1 MKWGAKSISDAR
13 YGYKPVIRVYSGS
26 KLVWELNKDLSG
38 EWNGYMWVDLGLPSG
53 TLWATCNVGA
63 NSPEEYGD
71 YFAWGVTEKKQKYTK
86 FPRLHNGKNDG
97 MIRKIAKEDFAII
110 YVTEVLAEQISEEI
124 DKYKDERIPAI
135 IAIPGKEGP
144 SGSGMRNVSKAVERA
159 VGADIL
165 FGGGK

>member
-1 MKWGAKSISDAR
+1 MYRIGIIGDRES
-13 YGYKPVIRVYSGS
+13 V
-26 KLVWELNKDLSG
+26 
-38 EWNGYMWVDLGLPSG
+38 LGFKAVGLEVF
-53 TLWATCNVGA
+53 TCDQA
-63 NSPEEYGD
+63 DE
-71 YFAWGVTEKKQKYTK
+71 A
-86 FPRLHNGKNDG
+86 
-97 MIRKIAKEDFAII
+97 RKILRKIGKEDFAII
-110 YVTEVLAEQISEEI
+110 YVTEVLAEKISEEI